1 MFLQL
6 PTDYPI
12 FHIFLTCSPS
22 ILTLIYMD
30 TWWKPFLRVST
41 KSFAYEN
48 HQWRNRKIDLHVS
61 HHIIWLLTYFMRLYL
76 ENIVNFE
83 LHLTF
88 GSLKE
93 NHYSYEHQINY
104 LIDKYKNS
112 GQFLEKT

>member
-1 MFLQL
+1 
-6 PTDYPI
+6 
-12 FHIFLTCSPS
+12 
-22 ILTLIYMD
+22 
-30 TWWKPFLRVST
+30 
-41 KSFAYEN
+41 
-48 HQWRNRKIDLHVS
+48 
-61 HHIIWLLTYFMRLYL
+61 MRLYL